1 MSELN
6 VKVGL
11 IGKLDMLK
19 FKNMSKV
26 REKAIQAAPAA
37 EISGDF
43 AINEK
48 AAALHPDYLKLT
60 IDSIISRNSAKT
72 YVLKSADGKALP
84 YFRAGPSL
92 LPLRRDSS
100 IMKICGMQNMSSAWR
115 VVPASRRSS
124 LWPVPCSTGLKTLR

>member
-43 AINEK
+43 AVNEK

-60 IDSIISRNSAKT
+60 IDSIISRNSSM
-72 YVLKSADGKALP
+72 SA
-84 YFRAGPSL
+84 
-92 LPLRRDSS
+92 
-100 IMKICGMQNMSSAWR
+100 
-115 VVPASRRSS
+115 
-124 LWPVPCSTGLKTLR
+124 